1 MSIGPVGNS
10 TPAPEPQG
18 PERKARPTPNPSSA
32 SENEPAGEE
41 AAIKNAPAVPSV
53 PQHEVHVQ
61 WDTPMADYI
70 MIYQYR
76 DQQSGNLILQMPNE
90 QMLNLIHRIQEMLQS
105 TQRQA
110 SAASTVAVKAAE
122 E

>member
-1 MSIGPVGNS
+1 
-10 TPAPEPQG
+10 
-18 PERKARPTPNPSSA
+18 
-32 SENEPAGEE
+32 
-41 AAIKNAPAVPSV
+41 
-53 PQHEVHVQ
+53 
-61 WDTPMADYI
+61 MADYI